1 VEWNEGFESG
11 LADIDVQ
18 HRYIFALI
26 KRVKDLDRDVLLP
39 DNRRLI
45 DEIAS
50 YAMCHFACEERLMAA
65 YAYQG
70 TARHVEEHARLL
82 FEVRRFQSSMHLQ
95 PKEFCLFL
103 CNWVVEHTLLE
114 DRVLATYVIRRRA
127 EALEISVEQYVMGTV
142 PTYRPSG
149 IMKLNPPRKDDAASG

>member
-26 KRVKDLDRDVLLP
+26 TRVKDLDRHVLLP
-39 DNRRLI
+39 KNRPLI

-50 YAMCHFACEERLMAA
+50 YAMCHFACEEQLMAA
-65 YAYQG
+65 YSYQG
-70 TARHVEEHARLL
+70 TPRHVDEHAKLL
-82 FEVRRFQSSMHLQ
+82 FEVRRFQRSEQFQ

-114 DRVLATYVIRRRA
+114 DRALAAHVMRRRA
-127 EALEISVEQYVMGTV
+127 AALDTSIEQYVRGAT

-149 IMKLNPPRKDDAASG
+149 IVNRDSTGKDEAANG